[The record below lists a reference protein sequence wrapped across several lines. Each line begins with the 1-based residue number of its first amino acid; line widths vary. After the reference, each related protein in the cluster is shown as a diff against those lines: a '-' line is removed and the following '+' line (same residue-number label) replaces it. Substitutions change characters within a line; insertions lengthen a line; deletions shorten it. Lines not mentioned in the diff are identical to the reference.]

1 MLALLRDLIGV
12 QDRQLETLQAI
23 RQDVRTLVEG
33 PWRESR
39 QLLDMAAHS
48 DGSIRRSYLLDAR
61 NALIR
66 AHSHEPLATPRRAT
80 VDVDLAMVLGLL
92 GEEESSIRW
101 ALRAHDDQVSS
112 VASAVPQTL
121 QVLNSPVSALKGI
134 VDGDFWELVNRSL
147 KYHPEEAKVWLRERY
162 ELGLEEQETEF
173 TPSQYASP
181 AEKGTWAAQRESAR
195 QLWLGLSG
203 IRGSRA
209 AKEQI
214 DLWYVDTISRV
225 DHGKAPRP
233 WGKRMSHIAIAGTTT
248 EGGRKLMQ
256 LHRMQRDVQEYRRV
270 CKALNPKLD
279 MPEYELRVDLS
290 KTRRALISWEPV

>member
-1 MLALLRDLIGV
+1 MFKEELD
-12 QDRQLETLQAI
+12 TLQAI

-48 DGSIRRSYLLDAR
+48 DGSIRRGYLLDAR

-66 AHSHEPLATPRRAT
+66 AHSHEPLAT
-80 VDVDLAMVLGLL
+80 
-92 GEEESSIRW
+92 
-101 ALRAHDDQVSS
+101 
-112 VASAVPQTL
+112 
-121 QVLNSPVSALKGI
+121 
-134 VDGDFWELVNRSL
+134 
-147 KYHPEEAKVWLRERY
+147 
-162 ELGLEEQETEF
+162 
-173 TPSQYASP
+173 
-181 AEKGTWAAQRESAR
+181 
-195 QLWLGLSG
+195 
-203 IRGSRA
+203 
-209 AKEQI
+209 
-214 DLWYVDTISRV
+214 
-225 DHGKAPRP
+225 PRP